1 MFESPAKVLVNT
13 VNTVGVMGK
22 GVALE
27 FKRRYPD
34 MFESYKKICEA
45 KQLDVGKLYLWKK
58 SEKWI
63 LLFPTK
69 KNWRNPSKLEYI
81 ELGLSKLAQ
90 NWDRLESNSI
100 AFPRLGCGNGGL
112 NWDDVRPLM
121 EKYLGNL
128 PMQIYIYVDNYIDPI
143 PEHRNVTEMEKWLN
157 GENGRSGYEAFKLK
171 LHNFVQN
178 EKEILL
184 PNGDKCT
191 VSEEDEIINIGDT
204 SLEEQQVCEMWNWIR
219 DVGIL
224 KVEDLPSSYS
234 TVALPFLEIMRK
246 LEYITNVFISKDG
259 IHFTKYPNAFQYIA
273 D

>member
-1 MFESPAKVLVNT
+1 M
-13 VNTVGVMGK
+13 
-22 GVALE
+22 
-27 FKRRYPD
+27 
-34 MFESYKKICEA
+34 
-45 KQLDVGKLYLWKK
+45 
-58 SEKWI
+58 
-63 LLFPTK
+63 
-69 KNWRNPSKLEYI
+69 
-81 ELGLSKLAQ
+81 SKLAQ

-191 VSEEDEIINIGDT
+191 VSEEDEIINIGDI
-204 SLEEQQVCEMWNWIR
+204 SLEEQQVCEIWNWIR

-246 LEYITNVFISKDG
+246 LEYIKNVFISKDG